1 MDWTVV
7 YLSYYFEVP
16 NNFYAFEHSSQCFY
30 CFIFLKVIFCPKK
43 KKCSGMSVDAEGF
56 SGMCVQSLVMKVG
69 QKCFP
74 SVWLLILH
82 KLTRLIKI

>member
-1 MDWTVV
+1 MSVV
-7 YLSYYFEVP
+7 AVEISGISVDCEGCSGMSVD
-16 NNFYAFEHSSQCFY
+16 AEE
-30 CFIFLKVIFCPKK
+30 
-43 KKCSGMSVDAEGF
+43 CSGMSVDAEGF